1 MRICRW
7 TSIDVFPA
15 SEVLRP
21 SNNNPRRHKG
31 GGGVNLTPPPPSIF
45 LALIFF
51 SLTDHQ
57 KLWYNGSLFV
67 KRSFEPNY
75 VTSS

>member
-1 MRICRW
+1 M
-7 TSIDVFPA
+7 SF
-15 SEVLRP
+15 
-21 SNNNPRRHKG
+21 RRRKFSDLLIITLEG
-31 GGGVNLTPPPPSIF
+31 IRVGGGVNLTPSPLDF
-45 LALIFF
+45 FGFNFFF